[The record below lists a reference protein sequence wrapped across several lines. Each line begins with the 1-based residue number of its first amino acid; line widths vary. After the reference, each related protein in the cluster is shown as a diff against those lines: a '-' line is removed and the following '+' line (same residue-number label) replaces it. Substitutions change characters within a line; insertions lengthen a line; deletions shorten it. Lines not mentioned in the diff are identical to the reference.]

1 MKDEPSYHRP
11 RRSRLV
17 LGIFLLVLGAL
28 LLAVNLGYGLPLGW
42 WEYVPMLLIAFG
54 LWGLILPNRHIDRV
68 GGVWMLAT
76 GLYFLIG
83 IFDLWDLGWS
93 GAWPIFVI
101 AAGLG
106 FILHRQDEAPGG
118 QAPAN
123 GIPRDGPG
131 NNAGSHAG
139 KDPGNHP
146 LDRTP
151 ERTPDRTSDPDHG
164 DS

>member
-1 MKDEPSYHRP
+1 MNDEPSYHRP

-76 GLYFLIG
+76 GMYFLVG

-93 GAWPIFVI
+93 GGWPIFVI

-106 FILHRQDEAPGG
+106 FMLHRQDDRSEQHGPLGRAPPDGR
-118 QAPAN
+118 AVN
-123 GIPRDGPG
+123 NTRD
-131 NNAGSHAG
+131 H
-139 KDPGNHP
+139 
-146 LDRTP
+146 
-151 ERTPDRTSDPDHG
+151 TSDSGHG